1 MTRLRLAV
9 TLAACFLWAMWQDL
23 RSAHHYDLIDPGP

>member
-9 TLAACFLWAMWQDL
+9 TLAACFVWALWQD
-23 RSAHHYDLIDPGP
+23 RTTYRHAGQIDHGA